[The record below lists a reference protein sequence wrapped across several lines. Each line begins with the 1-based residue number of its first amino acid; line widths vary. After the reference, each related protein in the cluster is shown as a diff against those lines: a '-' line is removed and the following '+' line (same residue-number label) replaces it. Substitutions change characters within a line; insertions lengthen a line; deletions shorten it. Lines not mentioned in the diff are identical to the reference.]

1 MGVFTMSPQSGQDYR
16 AEVTA
21 SDGRK
26 LRTQLPTVKEDG
38 YAIVVSQSPREIR
51 YKIAAAPGST
61 CDSMTLVTH
70 VRGIC
75 TAIVSVDSGN
85 LIGGWPTDSL
95 PEGNPAPDSA
105 RTPGESPAANDS
117 FSSLIPTRGK
127 YGRSLLI
134 NRNTDAGNRF
144 TSGSRLPMPTRFRS
158 KQTVPSASPTAIP

>member
-61 CDSMTLVTH
+61 CDSMILVTH

-95 PEGNPAPDSA
+95 PEGILH
-105 RTPGESPAANDS
+105 
-117 FSSLIPTRGK
+117 LILLDARGK
-127 YGRSLLI
+127 APQR
-134 NRNTDAGNRF
+134 T
-144 TSGSRLPMPTRFRS
+144 TRFRLS
-158 KQTVPSASPTAIP
+158 SPPEGSMVDRS